1 MKDETKFHQ
10 DIILV
15 TDKILA
21 ATLCALSHEIHNIFE
36 YRGGKG
42 HNSFYALFKITK
54 RLREDL
60 KRYYRPGLAVN
71 VKMVGEQLDEIEMA
85 LADYISLIEYEYS
98 KRKEAFS

>member
-1 MKDETKFHQ
+1 VQNQQHLVGLKWIRFNRSEKF
-10 DIILV
+10 IR
-15 TDKILA
+15 T
-21 ATLCALSHEIHNIFE
+21 SS
-36 YRGGKG
+36 